1 MSTRL
6 APDPIGIEVDQGALG
21 EFSVWK
27 TLHRWFHTRVVDRGV
42 SQSGSGELV
51 SPSQFFVRF
60 RLHEW

>member
-27 TLHRWFHTRVVDRGV
+27 TVHSHTRVVDRGV

-60 RLHEW
+60 QLHQW